1 MDGTGPRAQL
11 RMPPHS
17 VDAEQSVLGALLLSG
32 SQQVGAR
39 AWAEVADV
47 ITDESFYRRDHQ
59 LIWRAIKHLA
69 DKSQPFDAV
78 TVGEFLERHGH
89 GEEVAG
95 GSYLVEL
102 ASTTPSAA
110 NIRAYAGIV
119 AEKWQL
125 RRLIEVGTSLVND
138 GFDPDGKDAVEIIGR
153 AQTRVGSLL
162 DSEPCDLEPMV
173 PVLGRVFDAL
183 QARYDRGGADG
194 GITGMSIGFDELDV
208 MLNGLKGGQLV
219 ILAARP
225 KQGKTTLAQNI
236 AEYVSLVGKKAVAVF
251 SFEMKPEELGDRM
264 LSSIGDID
272 GDRIRRGDLDEVDWS
287 RVTDAVRKL
296 RGADIRISRPRA
308 ARVEHVC
315 AQVRREHARNP
326 LGLVLIDYLQLMQTS
341 GDNRAQGYGDI
352 TRALKL
358 LAGELDIPIILLSQL
373 NRDLEKRPD
382 KRPMPSD
389 LRDSGSIEQDADVV
403 LFIYRDEVY
412 NRNSRDKGTAEIIVA
427 LQRNGPSGMVRLK
440 YRPDRFRFE
449 NLPDGWEPEPLPEKG
464 EGAPRR
470 GFRKP
475 RAASDAER
483 VDLHG

>member
-1 MDGTGPRAQL
+1 MDGAGRTQL
-11 RMPPHS
+11 RVPPHS

-47 ITDESFYRRDHQ
+47 ITDDSFYRRDHQ
-59 LIWRAIKHLA
+59 LVWRAIKHLA

-138 GFDPDGKDAVEIIGR
+138 GFDPDGKEAVEIIGR
-153 AQTRVGSLL
+153 AQTRVSSLL

-183 QARYDRGGADG
+183 QARYERGGVDG
-194 GITGMSIGFDELDV
+194 GITGMAMGFDELDV

-326 LGLVLIDYLQLMQTS
+326 IGLVLIDYLQLMQTS

-449 NLPDGWEPEPLPEKG
+449 NLPDGWEPEPPPEKG

-475 RAASDAER
+475 RAAPDAER

>member
-1 MDGTGPRAQL
+1 MDGSGRAQL

-32 SQQVGAR
+32 AQQVGAR
-39 AWAEVADV
+39 AWAEVSDV

-89 GEEVAG
+89 DEAVAG
-95 GSYLVEL
+95 GSYLIEL

-125 RRLIEVGTSLVND
+125 RRLIEVGTAMVSD

-183 QARYDRGGADG
+183 QARYESGGADG
-194 GITGMSIGFDELDV
+194 GITGMAMGFDELDV
-208 MLNGLKGGQLV
+208 LLNGLKGGHLV

-272 GDRIRRGDLDEVDWS
+272 GDRIRRGDLDDVDWS
-287 RVTDAVRKL
+287 RVTEAVRKL

-412 NRNSRDKGTAEIIVA
+412 NKNSRDKGTAEIIIA

-449 NLPDGWEPEPLPEKG
+449 NLPDGWEPEPEPERDR
-464 EGAPRR
+464 PRR
-470 GFRKP
+470 GFKRSSATEQ
-475 RAASDAER
+475 RADI
-483 VDLHG
+483 DG